1 MSAQLDRLLAQWRNE
16 PTIGGNITKW
26 HKIAARAGKFVP
38 LPDEIHPELA
48 RTFAQLGYEQL
59 YSHQREAWDHLQ
71 SGGHLGVVAAAASG
85 KTLCYTLPVLDSLI
99 RDPQARALYLFPT
112 KALAADQLDEVQGW
126 IEELGEGAKIAAG
139 LYDGDTRP
147 GQRPQ
152 IRKNAR
158 LLLSNPDM
166 LHVGI
171 LPFHTKW
178 AEFFAKLR
186 YVVLDEMHIYRGA
199 FGSNVANVVRRLKR
213 ICKFYGSNPQFIL
226 ASATIANPKQL
237 AERLVEEAVH
247 IIDQDGAPHGPTDFL
262 VYNPPF
268 VNEELGIRAGVLQ
281 ETVQLASDI
290 LEQDIQTIVFGR
302 TRRNIEI
309 MLTNLRAAAVQ
320 ESEQIRGYRSGYLKA
335 ERREIEE
342 GLRSGEVRGVI
353 ATTALELGVD
363 IGGLDAAVL
372 AGYPGTIAAT
382 RQQAGRAGRSD
393 QAVLVVML
401 LYSNPLE
408 QYLARHPEYFL
419 EGNPE
424 HALINPNNLM
434 ILLAHVRCAAAEL
447 PFQRGDAFGAIPA
460 DTVEELLLE
469 LTQAGQ
475 LHQSGD
481 KFFWVSD
488 AQPAIEVS
496 LRGSGAGAFALQ
508 SFEEG
513 EVRLVGQIDPVGA
526 YSLVHPEA
534 IYIHEG
540 RTYFVDELNLE
551 DMTARMHPVEVDYY
565 TVPIHKVSIEV
576 QEVFEQAPTKAGEKF
591 YGNLLIQ
598 DQVERYE
605 RVSWMANESPG
616 GGEVDLPPHTI
627 DTYGYWVAFE
637 PDVVNSIREQGLWR
651 NDANDY
657 GPDWARIKDEV
668 RERDEH
674 TCQNCGLPEDGRA
687 HDVHHRIPFRTF
699 ARREDANQLGNLVT
713 LCPKCHRLAESMVRV
728 RSGLGGL
735 SFLLRHV
742 APLHLMCD
750 THNLG
755 VHYDPKADF
764 AQGQPAIAL
773 YDNFQDGIGLSQK
786 LYEIHNELMRQALE
800 VVQGCQCKDGCP
812 ACVGPGG
819 EQGQGSKAE
828 TLAILKA
835 LTGA

>member
-1 MSAQLDRLLAQWRNE
+1 MSGQLDRLLAQWRTE
-16 PTIGGNITKW
+16 PSIGGNVVKW
-26 HKIAARAGKFVP
+26 HRIAARKGNFAP

-48 RTFAQLGYEQL
+48 AAFTKLGYSEL
-59 YSHQREAWDHLQ
+59 YAHQREVWDRLQ

-99 RDPQARALYLFPT
+99 RDPEARALYLFPT
-112 KALAADQLDEVQGW
+112 KALAADQLDEAQSW
-126 IEELGEGAKIAAG
+126 IDALENAPKIGAG

-147 GQRPQ
+147 GQRPH

-178 AEFFAKLR
+178 AEFFGNLR
-186 YVVLDEMHIYRGA
+186 YVVLDEMHVYRGA
-199 FGSNVANVVRRLKR
+199 FGSNVANVIRRLKR
-213 ICKFYGSNPQFIL
+213 ICNFYGSNPQFIL
-226 ASATIANPKQL
+226 ASATIANPQDL
-237 AERLVEEAVH
+237 AEGLIEDDVQ
-247 IIDQDGAPHGPTDFL
+247 IIDQDGAPHGPVDFL

-268 VNEELGIRAGVLQ
+268 VNEDLGIRAGVLQ
-281 ETVQLASDI
+281 ESVHLASDI
-290 LEQDIQTIVFGR
+290 VTQDIQTIVFGR

-309 MLTNLRAAAVQ
+309 MLTNLRSATLQ
-320 ESEQIRGYRSGYLKA
+320 DSQQIRGYRSGYLKA

-342 GLRSGEVRGVI
+342 GLRSGEVRAVI

-393 QAVLVVML
+393 QSALVVLV

-419 EGNPE
+419 EGSPE
-424 HALINPNNLM
+424 NALINPDNLM
-434 ILLAHVRCAAAEL
+434 ILLGHIRCAAAEL
-447 PFQRGDAFGAIPA
+447 PFTKGDSFGSIGA

-469 LTQAGQ
+469 LTRAGQ
-475 LHQSGD
+475 LHQSGE

-488 AQPAIEVS
+488 AQPALEVS

-508 SFEEG
+508 SFEDG

-551 DMTARMHPVEVDYY
+551 DMSAKMHPVDVDYY

-576 QEVFEQAPTKAGEKF
+576 EETFMQEASRAGEKF

-605 RVSWMANESPG
+605 RVSWMSNESPG
-616 GGEVDLPPHTI
+616 GGDVDLPPHSI
-627 DTYGYWVAFE
+627 NTYGYWVAFE
-637 PDVVNSIREQGLWR
+637 PGVVDSIRDQGLWR
-651 NDANDY
+651 NDPNDY
-657 GPDWARIKDEV
+657 GPDWKQIKDKV
-668 RERDEH
+668 RERDNY
-674 TCQNCGLPEDGRA
+674 TCQNCGIAEDGRA

-699 ARREDANQLGNLVT
+699 ARRKDANRADNLIT
-713 LCPKCHRLAESMVRV
+713 LCPKCHRMAESMVRV

-755 VHYDPKADF
+755 VHHDPRADF
-764 AQGQPAIAL
+764 AGGSPVIAI

-786 LYEIHNELMRQALE
+786 LYEIHDELMQQALD
-800 VVQGCQCKDGCP
+800 VVEACQCKDGCP

-819 EQGQGSKAE
+819 EQGQGSKPE